1 MYSNLHL
8 IKKNKKNPR
17 RLDTYLPCR
26 VSSQLQNL
34 ESQFDNLPRASKE
47 LVTTVRPGGIVLGVA
62 GGEEPSFTVS
72 IIAVSIYVGTRAYIS
87 GNTGHCGLKLA
98 YLKKKNRTKRCCCI
112 PFVIN

>member
-8 IKKNKKNPR
+8 IKITDQKTPS

-34 ESQFDNLPRASKE
+34 ESQFDNLSWASKE

-87 GNTGHCGLKLA
+87 GNTGHCGLKL
-98 YLKKKNRTKRCCCI
+98 T
-112 PFVIN
+112 F

>member
-1 MYSNLHL
+1 MYTNLHL

-34 ESQFDNLPRASKE
+34 ESQFDNLSWASKE

-87 GNTGHCGLKLA
+87 GNTGHCGLKLT
-98 YLKKKNRTKRCCCI
+98 YLKKIGQIRCCCI